1 MDGYQYF
8 NLFIDE
14 TGVFHISPR
23 NNIEAMAL
31 KHLKY
36 EISEH
41 TMEKMV
47 VIDTQ
52 VPIKL
57 GADK

>member
-1 MDGYQYF
+1 MDVTSYF
-8 NLFIDE
+8 CLFIDE
-14 TGVFHISPR
+14 SGVFHISPR

-36 EISEH
+36 EIGEH

-52 VPIKL
+52 VPIRL
-57 GADK
+57 GSEK

>member
-1 MDGYQYF
+1 MEPIPYF

-14 TGVFHISPR
+14 TGVFHISPK

-52 VPIKL
+52 VPIRL
-57 GADK
+57 GSEK

>member
-1 MDGYQYF
+1 MHTYF
-8 NLFIDE
+8 SVYFDE
-14 TGVFHISPR
+14 TGVLHIAPK

-31 KHLKY
+31 KHLEY
-36 EISEH
+36 EIGEH

-52 VPIKL
+52 VAIKL
-57 GADK
+57 PSE